1 MVSVSRESDAVDRP
15 TWELSMNEN
24 LWSLCQREALLALR
38 DQARKEER
46 AGNPQAA
53 HVVIWLDRILKA
65 RANDAGAQHGPVSV
79 RRPSAGPP
87 PLRFHHHALQ
97 PMRRQ

>member
-1 MVSVSRESDAVDRP
+1 MVSASRHKDAGDRP
-15 TWELSMNEN
+15 NWELSMNEN

-46 AGNPQAA
+46 AGSPQAA
-53 HVVIWLDRILKA
+53 HVVAWLDRILEA
-65 RANDAGAQHGPVSV
+65 HACNAGAQHSPAPI
-79 RRPSAGPP
+79 RRSSAGPP
-87 PLRFHHHALQ
+87 PLRFHRHALR